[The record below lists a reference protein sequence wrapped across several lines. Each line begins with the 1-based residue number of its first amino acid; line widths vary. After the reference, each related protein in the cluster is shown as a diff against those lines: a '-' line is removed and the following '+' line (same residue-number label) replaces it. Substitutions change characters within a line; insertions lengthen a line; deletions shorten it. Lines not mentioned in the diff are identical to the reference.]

1 MFRKLFIVLILA
13 SGVMPLTNSELKAQD
28 PEFTQFF
35 ANPLYLNPAFA
46 GSSRC
51 PRLVLNYRNQWPALT
66 GSFITSAASYDQ
78 YVDAISGGVG
88 VQVFQDDAG
97 RGTLKNTSV
106 SAMYSYQ
113 QAINREFSMA
123 IGIQGTY
130 FRKSL
135 DWNKLTFG
143 DMIDD
148 KLGFIYGT
156 QEEPR
161 GGQVSNFDVSTG
173 FLIFND
179 VIYFGGAVHHVN
191 EPRESLVFGK
201 ARLPMKFTGHFGGT
215 FPIDGKSKTN
225 SEVSISPNI
234 LYQRQADFEQINVGL
249 YVNKGPIVAGVWY
262 RNKDSFIALL
272 GLQTEVLRIG
282 YSYDLT
288 VSRLTTQTAGSH
300 EVSCAIQ
307 FDCKVKRKIFKPIN
321 CPSF

>member
-1 MFRKLFIVLILA
+1 MFKKLFIVLILA
-13 SGVMPLTNSELKAQD
+13 SGVMPLSNSELKAQD
-28 PEFTQFF
+28 PEFTQFY

-46 GSSRC
+46 GASKC

-66 GSFITSAASYDQ
+66 GSFVTYSASYDQ
-78 YVDAISGGVG
+78 FVESISGGLG
-88 VQVFQDDAG
+88 VQVFQDEAG
-97 RGTLKNTSV
+97 QGTLRNTSI
-106 SAMYSYQ
+106 SGMYSYQ
-113 QAINREFSMA
+113 KSISNDFSMT

-135 DWNKLTFG
+135 DWNRLTFG

-161 GGQVSNFDVSTG
+161 GGTVSNFDVSTG
-173 FLIFND
+173 FLIFSD
-179 VIYFGGAVHHVN
+179 VLYFGGAVHHVN
-191 EPRESLVFGK
+191 QPTESLVFGN
-201 ARLPMKFTGHFGGT
+201 ARLPVRFTGHIGGT
-215 FPIDGKSKTN
+215 FPIDGKKKAY
-225 SEVSISPNI
+225 SEASISPNI
-234 LYQRQADFEQINVGL
+234 LYQRQADFEQLNIGL
-249 YVNKGPIVAGVWY
+249 YINKGPIVAGVWY

-272 GLQTEVLRIG
+272 GIQTEVLKIG

-300 EVSCAIQ
+300 EVSCAVQ
-307 FDCKVKRKIFKPIN
+307 FDCKRKRPKFRSVS

>member
-28 PEFTQFF
+28 PEFTQFY

-78 YVDAISGGVG
+78 YVESISGGLG

-97 RGTLKNTSV
+97 RGTLKNTSI
-106 SAMYSYQ
+106 SGMYSYQ
-113 QAINREFSMA
+113 KSITNEFSMT
-123 IGIQGTY
+123 IGVQGTY

-173 FLIFND
+173 FLIFSD
-179 VIYFGGAVHHVN
+179 ILYFGGAVHHLN

-201 ARLPMKFTGHFGGT
+201 ARLPMKFTGHIGGS
-215 FPIDGKSKTN
+215 FPIDGKKKAY

-234 LYQRQADFEQINVGL
+234 LYQRQADFEQINIGL

-272 GLQTEVLRIG
+272 GLQTEVLKIG

-300 EVSCAIQ
+300 EVSCAVQ
-307 FDCKVKRKIFKPIN
+307 FDCKRKTPKFRPVN